1 MLVLLL
7 IGFPKYQKFE
17 SKNKNIDWIQEFYKS
32 KSPLRMRGIT
42 VVLATTETTKQFAI
56 RGKDEFPLG
65 KVKVLSV
72 VYCLAICH
80 MR

>member
-17 SKNKNIDWIQEFYKS
+17 SKNKKHRLVQEFYKS
-32 KSPLRMRGIT
+32 KSPLRMRGVYSSFSYHRDNKT
-42 VVLATTETTKQFAI
+42 VAI

-72 VYCLAICH
+72 VYCLAIFAT
-80 MR
+80 

>member
-17 SKNKNIDWIQEFYKS
+17 SKNKNIDWFKS
-32 KSPLRMRGIT
+32 FTNLGHLWECEVCYSSFGYHRDNKTI
-42 VVLATTETTKQFAI
+42 AI

-72 VYCLAICH
+72 VYCLAIFAT
-80 MR
+80 

>member
-1 MLVLLL
+1 M
-7 IGFPKYQKFE
+7 
-17 SKNKNIDWIQEFYKS
+17 
-32 KSPLRMRGIT
+32 RMRGIT
-42 VVLATTETTKQFAI
+42 VVYVTTDNKTIAI

-80 MR
+80 LS